1 MNQGLF
7 ITGTD
12 TNIGK
17 TVLSAAL
24 MHRYRGEM
32 KVRYWKPVQT
42 GFPEDDDT
50 AVVRTLGEC
59 GDAEILDKGV
69 RLPRPLSPHLAA
81 ELSGAHIDMHA
92 VSATMREPAGWIVE
106 GAGGVLVP
114 LNETDLMIDLIRLL
128 GMVAVVM
135 TRSALGTINHT
146 LLTLEALRSRRLPI
160 AGVVMGGEPNRE
172 NRRAIE
178 KYGCIPVLGEL
189 PRFPELDGTVL
200 REWALTELDRHACLR
215 PFLAGDAK

>member
-1 MNQGLF
+1 MNPGLF

-24 MHRYRGEM
+24 MQRYRGEVS
-32 KVRYWKPVQT
+32 VRYWKPVQT

-50 AVVRTLGEC
+50 AVVRELGGC
-59 GDAEILDKGV
+59 SGAEILDNGV
-69 RLPRPLSPHLAA
+69 RLPRPLSPHLSAR
-81 ELSGAHIDMHA
+81 LSGAHIDLQNVA
-92 VSATMREPAGWIVE
+92 SAMQERAAWIVE

-128 GMVAVVM
+128 GMAAVVM
-135 TRSALGTINHT
+135 ARSSLGTINHT
-146 LLTLEALRSRRLPI
+146 LLTLEALRSRRIPI
-160 AGVVMGGEPNRE
+160 AGVVMGGEPNPE

-178 KYGCIPVLGEL
+178 TYGCVPVLGEL
-189 PRFPELDGTVL
+189 PPFPNLSGTILRDWALRELDCHSYL
-200 REWALTELDRHACLR
+200 K
-215 PFLAGDAK
+215 PFLTGDAK